1 MDIALLDARGVCN
14 FTDYFVICSGET
26 ERQLKAIYEV
36 VEQELKKE
44 GVSPHHR
51 EGASDSGWL
60 LLDYGDVIVHIF
72 APAEREYYQLDSLW
86 SNTIPVV
93 RIQ

>member
-26 ERQLKAIYEV
+26 ERQFKPIFEV
-36 VEQELKKE
+36 VEQKLKKE
-44 GVSPHHR
+44 GVSPLHR
-51 EGASDSGWL
+51 EGVSDSGWL

-86 SNTIPVV
+86 SDTIPVV